1 MTQEISDNDLI
12 KEVYLRSLDW
22 KRVDN
27 NSVIPRYERLVGSK
41 PDSVGYY
48 YGRTVVKMTAT
59 VGRFIDNYY
68 AVIIFESIDSGTASI
83 NGPQE
88 DIEKATRRLYSI
100 KDAFSK
106 IEFIPSEEEIS
117 SMISKTGMW
126 LELP

>member
-22 KRVDN
+22 KRVDS
-27 NSVIPRYERLVGSK
+27 NSIIPRYERLVGSK

-106 IEFIPSEEEIS
+106 IEFIPSEEEIK